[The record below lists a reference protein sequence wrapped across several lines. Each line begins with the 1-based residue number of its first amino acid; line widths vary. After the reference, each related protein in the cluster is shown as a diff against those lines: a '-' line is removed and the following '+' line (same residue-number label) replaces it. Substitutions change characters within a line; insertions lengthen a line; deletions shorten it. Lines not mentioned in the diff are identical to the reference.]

1 MLNKLSKSITFLIL
15 LSLFSCA
22 DGNENWELYLY
33 EQKIEGTSK
42 ALYKYDAWGG
52 FDTHITGYTIL
63 DTTQNFE
70 MRKRKELPI
79 FLLTEIPN
87 KNLVQAMQ
95 TKPYTND
102 EPIIY
107 NPVESKKTTIGEIS
121 LKTDFYQS
129 KAYNKKAH
137 GYEELEFN
145 NFKETIDSIY
155 FYDLNEYTHKNT
167 GHLDSLKI
175 KKGNVFVAFK
185 PQSDTIHRIYIDDL
199 TISDDANKS
208 LISKVVYH
216 LKPKYQTKISEIS
229 DYGIFKTK
237 NTMPNNVY
245 KK

>member
-1 MLNKLSKSITFLIL
+1 MNKLITFIIL
-15 LSLFSCA
+15 LSLFGCA
-22 DGNENWELYLY
+22 DGNDDWELYLY

-70 MRKRKELPI
+70 MRTRKELPI

-95 TKPYTND
+95 TKSSIND
-102 EPIIY
+102 EPIKY
-107 NPVESKKTTIGEIS
+107 NPVKSEKTTIKEIL
-121 LKTDFYQS
+121 LKTNYYQS
-129 KAYNKKAH
+129 KAYSEKAR
-137 GYEELEFN
+137 GYEEMEFN
-145 NFKETIDSIY
+145 NFKETRDSIY

-185 PQSDTIHRIYIDDL
+185 SQSDTIHRIYIDNL
-199 TISDDANKS
+199 IISDDVNKR

-216 LKPKYQTKISEIS
+216 LKPKHQTKISEIS

-237 NTMPNNVY
+237 NTMPNNAY